1 MPRLVTK
8 ETYDGSG
15 PVEAISGPD
24 PVGPFRPALLGPDP
38 KSVLRTSLLPQN
50 GINCLQV
57 GGFVFVD
64 ITHVCTISVIGPVDA
79 GNMKTSLRLA
89 LLVVEDALD
98 LPGGLD
104 RFLRFGGGLFQD
116 PCPDFVAESP
126 QEHGVHHEQL
136 HALNALAHGLVH
148 LGLGSPHQVSL
159 IGDGVIGLDF
169 VGIDESV

>member
-89 LLVVEDALD
+89 LLVIEDALD

-104 RFLRFGGGLFQD
+104 
-116 PCPDFVAESP
+116 
-126 QEHGVHHEQL
+126 
-136 HALNALAHGLVH
+136 
-148 LGLGSPHQVSL
+148 
-159 IGDGVIGLDF
+159 
-169 VGIDESV
+169 

>member
-1 MPRLVTK
+1 
-8 ETYDGSG
+8 
-15 PVEAISGPD
+15 
-24 PVGPFRPALLGPDP
+24 
-38 KSVLRTSLLPQN
+38 
-50 GINCLQV
+50 V

-64 ITHVCTISVIGPVDA
+64 ITHIRTISIISPVDA

-98 LPGGLD
+98 FPGGLD
-104 RFLRFGGGLFQD
+104 RFLRFSGGLFQD

-126 QEHGVHHEQL
+126 QKHCVHHEQL
-136 HALNALAHGLVH
+136 HAFDALAHGLVH